1 MNTKLCCDLNTT
13 FIGTLLA
20 TGSNSVYFTYGT
32 QVVIILHCQLLQF
45 HPAINNEFLVQQHTS
60 IIIAMISIVSPICS
74 NAIM

>member
-45 HPAINNEFLVQQHTS
+45 HPAINNEIPCTATYFYYN
-60 IIIAMISIVSPICS
+60 C
-74 NAIM
+74 ND